1 MNFMSEKERQIDK
14 YSFELG
20 VMDSFCEMVAAGVKT
35 LALSHPFD
43 SEEERENYTPE
54 VEKLCEKYK
63 IRYFRENALPVT
75 DLFPAEVCRNK
86 YLFLFYRTD
95 EVLKRYQDLK
105 ATVMRLQESSV
116 PAEGKRL
123 ELAREFGRLLSYPE
137 DGIERRIQEAKWI
150 KMRKK

>member
-1 MNFMSEKERQIDK
+1 MSEKEREIDP
-14 YSFELG
+14 YSFSLG
-20 VMDSFCEMVAAGVKT
+20 VMDSFCEMVAAGVKK

-43 SEEERENYTPE
+43 SEKEREYYAPA

-63 IRYFRENALPVT
+63 IRYFRENTLPVT
-75 DLFPAEVCRNK
+75 DLFPAEVCENK

-105 ATVMRLQESSV
+105 KEVGELQKSNA
-116 PAEGKRL
+116 PADGKRL

-137 DGIERRIQEAKWI
+137 DGIERRIQETISK
-150 KMRKK
+150 

>member
-1 MNFMSEKERQIDK
+1 MNDNERTVDR
-14 YSFELG
+14 YSFNLG

-43 SEEERENYTPE
+43 SEEEREYYAPE

-63 IRYFRENALPVT
+63 IQCFRENMLPVT
-75 DLFPAEVCRNK
+75 DLFPAEVCKNK
-86 YLFLFYRTD
+86 YLFLFYRTED
-95 EVLKRYQDLK
+95 VLKRYRDLK
-105 ATVMRLQESSV
+105 DTVRALQESNV

-137 DGIERRIQEAKWI
+137 DGIERRIQETIW
-150 KMRKK
+150 MRTEKS

>member
-1 MNFMSEKERQIDK
+1 MSFMNDNERTVDR
-14 YSFELG
+14 YSFNLG

-43 SEEERENYTPE
+43 SEEEREYYAAE

-63 IRYFRENALPVT
+63 IRCFRENMLPVT
-75 DLFPAEVCRNK
+75 DLFPAEACKNR
-86 YLFLFYRTD
+86 YLFLFYRTED
-95 EVLKRYQDLK
+95 VLKRYRDLK
-105 ATVMRLQESSV
+105 ETVRELQESNV

-137 DGIERRIQEAKWI
+137 DGIERRIQETMDRYLK
-150 KMRKK
+150 